1 MADVLSPDVVERI
14 ARLARLRLTDD
25 ERVVYAR
32 QLTRIL
38 DYAGQL
44 DRVATEGVPPMTH
57 VDEESALERADE
69 VRPSLGRDESLAN
82 APDSVSG
89 LFVVPRAIASES

>member
-1 MADVLSPDVVERI
+1 
-14 ARLARLRLTDD
+14 
-25 ERVVYAR
+25 
-32 QLTRIL
+32 
-38 DYAGQL
+38 
-44 DRVATEGVPPMTH
+44 MTH

-82 APDSVSG
+82 SPDSVSG